1 MVDFAYVS
9 ANRCIRGIKE
19 EGQLKRENCDVVVI
33 GSGIGGLSAA
43 AFLVASGYK
52 TLVVERLPRMG
63 GRYSTIEHR
72 GYKITPGAIEGE
84 MGGVV
89 EQAFNA
95 VGARL
100 DVRPVPPIRYR
111 IDGKDHELP
120 PKGGLRTLVSL
131 ACGDEG
137 EADRVM
143 AALRRGITWQQP
155 WDGISLREWLLQYTG
170 NERVLKTFWAL
181 VSPTHFVNDDELPA
195 GKFFEYLKA
204 PKGQGIG
211 IAPQGNLAL
220 METLAEA
227 IEVKGGQ
234 VWTKCRARQ
243 IVVADGMARG
253 VIVKR
258 GEEVIEVVA
267 KAVVSNTGPRGTV
280 ALAGS
285 ENFNKGYLKQLRE
298 GLRPAP
304 FIAMHIASDRPLV
317 DCSSLI
323 FVLGRRLSVMNSPTL
338 LCPEHAPKGKH
349 LLMAGGTPLSSLPPY
364 DIKEDRGIM
373 LQDLRDNIP
382 GFDERAEIL
391 VASYFRGGCPGY
403 HSWPGY
409 DMPQKTS
416 IENLYNVGDGVK
428 PGGWIGL
435 GACAR
440 SAEMVV
446 EDIKLR
452 DRPR

>member
-1 MVDFAYVS
+1 MKQDNY
-9 ANRCIRGIKE
+9 
-19 EGQLKRENCDVVVI
+19 DVVVI
-33 GSGIGGLSAA
+33 GSGMGGLSAA
-43 AFLVASGYK
+43 ALLTAGGYK
-52 TLVVERLPRMG
+52 TLVVERMPRLG

-72 GYKITPGAIEGE
+72 GFKITTGAIEVE

-89 EQAFNA
+89 EQVFNA

-131 ACGDEG
+131 ACRDES
-137 EADRVM
+137 ETERVM
-143 AALRRGITWQQP
+143 GALRRGLTWQQP
-155 WDGISLREWLLQYTG
+155 WDGISLREWLLQYTE

-220 METLAEA
+220 MESLARA
-227 IEVKGGQ
+227 IEAKGGQ

-253 VIVKR
+253 AIVQRGDDVID
-258 GEEVIEVVA
+258 VVA
-267 KAVVSNTGPRGTV
+267 KAVVSNTGPKKTA

-285 ENFNKGYLKQLRE
+285 EKFDKGYLKQLGE
-298 GLRPAP
+298 TLRPAP

-323 FVLGRRLSVMNSPTL
+323 FILGRRLSVMNSPTL

-364 DIKEDRGIM
+364 DFKKDKELMI
-373 LQDLRDNIP
+373 QDLRDNVP
-382 GFDERAEIL
+382 VFDEHAEIL
-391 VASYFRGGCPGY
+391 VASYFRGDCPGY
-403 HSWPGY
+403 HSWPGH

-428 PGGWIGL
+428 PPGWIGL
-435 GACAR
+435 GACAK
-440 SAEMVV
+440 SAEIVA

-452 DRPR
+452 VTPG

>member
-1 MVDFAYVS
+1 M
-9 ANRCIRGIKE
+9 
-19 EGQLKRENCDVVVI
+19 KRESCDVLVI

-43 AFLVASGYK
+43 AFLVASGYR
-52 TLVVERLPRMG
+52 TLVVERLYRIG
-63 GRYSTIEHR
+63 GRYSTTEHR
-72 GYKITPGAIEGE
+72 GYKITTGAIEVE
-84 MGGVV
+84 LGGVV
-89 EQAFNA
+89 ERAFNA

-100 DVRPVPPIRYR
+100 DVRTVPPIRYR
-111 IDGKDHELP
+111 VGGKDHELP

-137 EADRVM
+137 ETERVM
-143 AALRRGITWQQP
+143 VALKRGLTWQQP
-155 WDGISLREWLLQYTG
+155 WDGISLREWLLQFTQ

-181 VSPTHFVNDDELPA
+181 VSPTHFVNDHELPA

-204 PKGQGIG
+204 PKGHGIG

-220 METLAEA
+220 MESLAGA
-227 IEVKGGQ
+227 IEGKGGQ
-234 VWTKCRARQ
+234 VWTRCRARQ
-243 IVVADGMARG
+243 IVVTDGMARG
-253 VIVKR
+253 AVLERGGEIV
-258 GEEVIEVVA
+258 EVTA
-267 KAVVSNTGPRGTV
+267 KAVVSNTGPRETV

-285 ENFNKGYLKQLRE
+285 ENFDGGYLKQLQE
-298 GLRPAP
+298 TLRPAP

-349 LLMAGGTPLSSLPPY
+349 LLMAGGSPLSSLPPY
-364 DIKEDRGIM
+364 DLRQDREIM

-382 GFDERAEIL
+382 GFDQHAEVL
-391 VASYFRGGCPGY
+391 VASYFRGECPGY

-428 PGGWIGL
+428 PAGWIGL
-435 GACAR
+435 GACAL
-440 SAEMVV
+440 SAEIAV

-452 DRPR
+452 VKPG